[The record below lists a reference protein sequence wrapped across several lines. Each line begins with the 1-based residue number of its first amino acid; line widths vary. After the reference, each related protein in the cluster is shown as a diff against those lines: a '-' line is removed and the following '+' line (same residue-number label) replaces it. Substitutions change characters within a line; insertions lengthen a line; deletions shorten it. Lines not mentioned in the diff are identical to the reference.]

1 MVFHGSAN
9 VWIAGEDIITVR
21 PGTFTAFSSTRPA
34 RSISRQAGR
43 ACSAA
48 IMRRAGRDVT
58 PSFTGNI
65 WGIQVGLPVLALEHA
80 SGEKD
85 RAGFFFGYSAVTG
98 VVTGFSIGQLN
109 QPVGTLGVNS
119 SSLGGYWTHFWPAG
133 DYVDAVMMNSWLTD
147 LTQSATSTAGRIL
160 TTSLELGYP
169 IPLPAGLA
177 IEPQAQFIYQH
188 QGFDLAFDPFS
199 QISFAQSDVFIGRF
213 GVRLVGNF
221 VGDKAMF
228 RPFLMTNLWHDFG
241 GQHGC
246 LQCNANR
253 YQPQRDRD
261 RSRRWRVSFD
271 GQVGR
276 RLRQGELHHGHRW
289 QYAELGQWQARL
301 LLGLVTL

>member
-85 RAGFFFGYSAVTG
+85 RTGLFFGYSAVTG

-119 SSLGGYWTHFWPAG
+119 SSLGGYWTHFWPAAG
-133 DYVDAVMMNSWLTD
+133 YVDAVMMNSCSD
-147 LTQSATSTAGRIL
+147 STQSVFNTATSTAGRIL

-177 IEPQAQFIYQH
+177 IEPQGQFIYQH
-188 QGFDLAFDPFS
+188 QGFDLTFDSFS
-199 QISFAQSDVFIGRF
+199 QISFAQS
-213 GVRLVGNF
+213 
-221 VGDKAMF
+221 AMSSSAGSASAWSPTSLAT
-228 RPFLMTNLWHDFG
+228 R
-241 GQHGC
+241 
-246 LQCNANR
+246 QCSG
-253 YQPQRDRD
+253 P
-261 RSRRWRVSFD
+261 S
-271 GQVGR
+271 
-276 RLRQGELHHGHRW
+276 
-289 QYAELGQWQARL
+289 
-301 LLGLVTL
+301 